1 MSNTNPSKNTALF
14 KVIFWFTIACGALL
28 TTVMAY
34 RYNTSTNNV
43 IKLGDFLKIIPDAI
57 LPYII
62 LPIMIVLALIENS
75 KNLKEFGN
83 FQLKTS
89 YLILSV
95 IFGSIVL
102 IGTLTISSFL
112 LNPTVNIIQ
121 YLHES
126 IIISVV
132 WSSIIPFTLSFNL
145 DYHAKM
151 PLAIVSPL
159 LSTIVCTFYFFQ
171 HTSWTTDKNDNLM
184 FHYVNVT
191 SSISGWILIITIAI
205 SIILGALLLV
215 MLIVYLI
222 SGPDEEDN
230 NADN

>member
-1 MSNTNPSKNTALF
+1 MTNTNPSKNTALF
-14 KVIFWFTIACGALL
+14 KVIFWFTIACSALL

-34 RYNTSTNNV
+34 RYNISTNNV
-43 IKLGDFLKIIPDAI
+43 IKLGDFLKIIPNVI

-62 LPIMIVLALIENS
+62 LPIIISLALVENS
-75 KNLKEFGN
+75 KNLKGFGN

-121 YLHES
+121 YLNES

-132 WSSIIPFTLSFNL
+132 WSSIIPFILSFNL

-151 PLAIVSPL
+151 PLAIISPL
-159 LSTIVCTFYFFQ
+159 LATTVCTFYFFQ
-171 HTSWTTDKNDNLM
+171 HTSC
-184 FHYVNVT
+184 
-191 SSISGWILIITIAI
+191 
-205 SIILGALLLV
+205 
-215 MLIVYLI
+215 
-222 SGPDEEDN
+222 
-230 NADN
+230 

>member
-1 MSNTNPSKNTALF
+1 
-14 KVIFWFTIACGALL
+14 
-28 TTVMAY
+28 
-34 RYNTSTNNV
+34 
-43 IKLGDFLKIIPDAI
+43 
-57 LPYII
+57 
-62 LPIMIVLALIENS
+62 MIVLALIENS

-95 IFGSIVL
+95 LFGNIVL

-159 LSTIVCTFYFFQ
+159 VGTAICTFYFFQ